1 MEFSLRR
8 SNGIEFEASGG
19 ELDRGVVTGLVLA
32 LGFLILT
39 LAAGGAGLNFISPM
53 SALLVLGGT
62 FGATLVNFSFCDLR
76 HAWAAFTEMLFVRSY
91 NPLERISYLVWL
103 AHAVRREGLLVLERE
118 ANGTDDVFLRNALNL
133 TVDAQDPSEIK
144 RLLETEIRTSYDRAS
159 RAVQV
164 FETLGT
170 YAPAFGLIGTL
181 IGLIQMLGAL
191 ENPATVGPAM
201 GLALVTTF
209 YGALLANLLFL
220 PIAGKLKNR
229 CEAEAMVRAITLEGV
244 LGLGKQENPIVV
256 EQKLQSFLPIAAAA

>member
-1 MEFSLRR
+1 MEFLTRQLQDLDSHKA
-8 SNGIEFEASGG
+8 EG
-19 ELDRGVVTGLVLA
+19 EIDRGVISGLGLA
-32 LGFLILT
+32 LGFLIFT

-62 FGATLVNFSFCDLR
+62 FGATLVNFSFADMS
-76 HAWAAFTEMLFVRSY
+76 HAWKAFKEMLFVRSY
-91 NPLERISYLVWL
+91 NPMERISYLVWL
-103 AHAVRREGLLVLERE
+103 AHAVRREGLLVLEAE
-118 ANGTDDVFLRNALNL
+118 AERTQDRFLRNALNL
-133 TVDAQDPSEIK
+133 TVDAQDPAEIK
-144 RLLETEIRTSYDRAS
+144 RLLETEMRTSYDRS
-159 RAVQV
+159 VRAVQV

-181 IGLIQMLGAL
+181 IGLIQMLSAL

-229 CEAEAMVRAITLEGV
+229 CEAEAMVCAITIEGV

-256 EQKLQSFLPIAAAA
+256 EQKLQSFIPIAAAA